1 MNPLIVVLALVCGGC
16 AVLSRRFAWAVK
28 LNMLSGAALVLA
40 LLAAG
45 ASGQTLIL
53 TALALCAVTLLCG
66 RDAG

>member
-1 MNPLIVVLALVCGGC
+1 MLK
-16 AVLSRRFAWAVK
+16 K
-28 LNMLSGAALVLA
+28 LTALVLA